1 MLSLQDGNSTILIMV
16 QAGMDVAPCSTMKV
30 LRTAL
35 VALLAIGVAY
45 VLVDRLQ
52 PLPEAPAAEAEEVAL
67 QPMEVSTPVFESS
80 TVTGSPVVLEAP
92 AAVEEPKQPVQSLE
106 ERGDALLFEID
117 ALQGMPFDQAVV
129 MPFE

>member
-1 MLSLQDGNSTILIMV
+1 
-16 QAGMDVAPCSTMKV
+16 MKT
-30 LRTAL
+30 LWTAL
-35 VALLAIGVAY
+35 VVLLAVGVAY

-52 PLPEAPAAEAEEVAL
+52 PLPETPVEAEVAVL
-67 QPMEVSTPVFESS
+67 QPVEISTPVFESS

-92 AAVEEPKQPVQSLE
+92 ATVEEPTQPVQSLE
-106 ERGDALLFEID
+106 ERGGDALLFEID